1 MGDSYITWGI
11 LIYLMGDFH
20 MIWVILVWGLGMRL
34 IVGRINE
41 RFLVRMLNLCS
52 RGSL

>member
-1 MGDSYITWGI
+1 MGDSYITWEI

-34 IVGRINE
+34 IVGRIKI
-41 RFLVRMLNLCS
+41 LI
-52 RGSL
+52 

>member
-20 MIWVILVWGLGMRL
+20 MIWVILVWGLGMRV
-34 IVGRINE
+34 IVGRIKNSDIVIGNKK
-41 RFLVRMLNLCS
+41 RK
-52 RGSL
+52 